1 MYLSTHPAPGL
12 GELVPGSFWVPQ
24 NPLVPGTFTGEV
36 AYIPRAVERLPGRC
50 GVQSNPLYKALNGGI
65 NGSGPSG
72 VGCGDDCAGMGGCGC
87 AAGGGCGC
95 GGSCGGTGSCGVGC
109 GMGSISDSLASAWSS
124 VTGSFSGLAASVPG
138 GGYTLAAAAGLLLLL
153 AFRPG
158 GSEYKRAVG
167 SAKAQYRAAVASA
180 RAKYPRVGSRARRAV
195 EAF

>member
-1 MYLSTHPAPGL
+1 MHLSMHPAPGL
-12 GELVPGSFWVPQ
+12 GELVPGSFVVPQ
-24 NPLVPGTFTGEV
+24 NPLVPGAFTGEV
-36 AYIPRAVERLPGRC
+36 SYIPRAVERLPGRWTM
-50 GVQSNPLYKALNGGI
+50 QSNPLYKALNGGI
-65 NGSGPSG
+65 NGVSVGTG
-72 VGCGDDCAGMGGCGC
+72 GCDDCTGMGCGGGC

-95 GGSCGGTGSCGVGC
+95 GGSCGGAGSCGVGC
-109 GMGSISDSLASAWSS
+109 GMGSISDSIASAWAS

-138 GGYTLAAAAGLLLLL
+138 GSYTLAAAAGLLLLL